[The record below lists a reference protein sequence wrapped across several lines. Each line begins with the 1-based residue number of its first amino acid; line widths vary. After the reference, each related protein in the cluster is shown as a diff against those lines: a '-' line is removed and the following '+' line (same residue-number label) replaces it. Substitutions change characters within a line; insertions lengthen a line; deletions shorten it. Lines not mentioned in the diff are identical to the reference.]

1 VKNVLWRGA
10 GLRSEPQ
17 QIYSEKEWTLRR
29 WRFEGLITADE
40 YQKLLRE
47 ENR

>member
-1 VKNVLWRGA
+1 
-10 GLRSEPQ
+10 
-17 QIYSEKEWTLRR
+17 LRR